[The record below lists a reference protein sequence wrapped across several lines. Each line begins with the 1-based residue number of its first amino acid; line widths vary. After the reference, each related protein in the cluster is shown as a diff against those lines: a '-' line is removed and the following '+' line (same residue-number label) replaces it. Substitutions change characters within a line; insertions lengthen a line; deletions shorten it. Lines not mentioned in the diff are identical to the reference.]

1 MIKKL
6 TIALAM
12 GVMALSPL
20 AQAQNQDEKI
30 NEIVEM
36 LKANPGV
43 VNGLHESLG
52 MYVKQQQQFDQ
63 LLSSSQAYINDP
75 KHTSIGAENAEL
87 TLVNVTDYSCPYCK
101 KLDLELQK
109 LVKDYPQIKVVNLYV
124 PLKEGS
130 SSVNSAGYALNV
142 WQNARDKYPQV
153 HEFLVAKPGTH
164 DAISLAKI
172 AKKTGTE
179 QYLNNPEDIEKQ
191 LENNYALFNGFGLRG
206 TPALIV
212 GESVIPGYVPY
223 DKLEEIIEKQL

>member
-1 MIKKL
+1 
-6 TIALAM
+6 M

-36 LKANPGV
+36 LKANPSV
-43 VNGLHESLG
+43 VDGLHESLG

-109 LVKDYPQIKVVNLYV
+109 LVKDYPQIKVVNVYV
-124 PLKEGS
+124 PLKAGS
-130 SSVNSAGYALNV
+130 
-142 WQNARDKYPQV
+142 
-153 HEFLVAKPGTH
+153 
-164 DAISLAKI
+164 
-172 AKKTGTE
+172 E
-179 QYLNNPEDIEKQ
+179 Q
-191 LENNYALFNGFGLRG
+191 F
-206 TPALIV
+206 
-212 GESVIPGYVPY
+212 
-223 DKLEEIIEKQL
+223 